1 MESNLERRLA
11 SVYNCLRNLAK
22 NPSSVV
28 SKDPLHDSTFGI
40 LEAAKKAVRS
50 CINLREITIVLH
62 DHALTPLFMSFLY
75 SMWASESIGAQLQ
88 KLTIDTTVVKLP
100 LLLNPIVK
108 HSGALLNLV
117 EFDLNISI
125 SRIDE
130 SHTEWHLAK
139 EVIHS
144 FIIEFRYKLTSFSF
158 SSMVL
163 CNLADLFEAFPRLP
177 NLKKIGRAH
186 V

>member
-50 CINLREITIVLH
+50 CPNLREITIVLH

-100 LLLNPIVK
+100 LLLNPIIK

-117 EFDLNISI
+117 EFDLNIYIYFPYRREPHRVAPCQRSHPFLHHRISI
-125 SRIDE
+125 QIDF
-130 SHTEWHLAK
+130 L
-139 EVIHS
+139 
-144 FIIEFRYKLTSFSF
+144 FILLYGL
-158 SSMVL
+158 V
-163 CNLADLFEAFPRLP
+163 
-177 NLKKIGRAH
+177 
-186 V
+186 